1 MPVQPYLFFDGRC
14 EEAIDFYRNALGA
27 EVEMLMRYKEAP
39 DPPPSGAHAGYED
52 KIMHANLR
60 IGDGSVLMSDDC
72 MGHPHFEGFALTLT
86 AGDAEEAARQ
96 FAALA
101 DGGTVAIPLGQTFF
115 SPAFGMLADRFGVRW
130 MVIVPA
136 T

>member
-14 EEAIDFYRNALGA
+14 EEAIDFYGKALGA
-27 EVEMLMRYKEAP
+27 EVEMLMRYQEAP
-39 DPPPSGAHAGYED
+39 DPPPGAHADYED

-60 IGDGSVLMSDDC
+60 VGDGSVLMSDDC
-72 MGHPHFEGFALTLT
+72 MGHPRFEGFALTLT
-86 AGDAEEAARQ
+86 AADGEEAARQ

-101 DGGTVAIPLGQTFF
+101 DGGTVLMPLSQTFF
-115 SPAFGMLADRFGVRW
+115 SPAFGMLTDRFGVRW
-130 MVIVPA
+130 IVLVPG